1 VPRISR
7 WISAGQRA
15 KLRAL
20 VSVAVPAW
28 GRTVVAIVGSAF
40 VAHAIGLGD
49 LAGFAV
55 IPGVFMALSPPV
67 GRLHDRL
74 ATIGCATVVVAVMSL
89 LGAQASRA
97 TVWIVVGLALA
108 GLVLG
113 LLPRA
118 GPRAAA
124 MQLPLLMGF
133 AYSAGHS
140 LSEAS
145 AGSRA
150 LVVLAALPVYL
161 LAVAMLF
168 QPDSRRPLLLG
179 AAAAMEGIAT
189 SLGYAAGGAP
199 DAWRPAEAGLVRF
212 RLATARLK
220 DSAVPTG
227 NSPDARAARLLIVS
241 VQEAAAAAGVVTR
254 LGQEAGAAGVF
265 ALSAAARRLAGAL
278 AGEAAPVPDDSL
290 DNLAA
295 ARGDGDRAA
304 AALAQALSRVGI
316 ALACLRGRSGDLPDS
331 LVAVLPGPL
340 TRLRFSLTRDDPAFR
355 RAVCLAV
362 ACALAGL
369 IPSLLG
375 LGRPYWAVFAA
386 VVVLNAPAAQD
397 RHRALLRIGG
407 TIAGLLLSLP
417 LVALADGNAAAGLAI
432 GLLAL
437 LPGLLLMPVN
447 YGAAMVFITSAVGCL
462 FAAGG
467 NARDFLAFRFADNL
481 IGVAVI
487 GAIGLVL
494 WHTSRADWWLTARLT
509 VRSLASAARSP
520 APQRYR
526 DELVTRA
533 LQLRTE
539 TIEAAALPGT
549 SKSFAAAWTFVVA
562 AEDLMRLM
570 VGPEGRPLPDPA
582 GSVRRL
588 GEVENRCQPGPA
600 VKVPAA
606 REAST
611 AAAASGASGAEEPI
625 AQVLADSEIERM
637 AAAVALLHEP
647 A

>member
-1 VPRISR
+1 
-7 WISAGQRA
+7 
-15 KLRAL
+15 
-20 VSVAVPAW
+20 
-28 GRTVVAIVGSAF
+28 

-55 IPGVFMALSPPV
+55 IPGVFMALSPPA

-74 ATIGCATVVVAVMSL
+74 ATVACATVVVAVMSV
-89 LGAQASRA
+89 LGAQASLA
-97 TVWIVVGLALA
+97 TVWIVAGLALA

-133 AYSAGHS
+133 AYSAGHP

-150 LVVLAALPVYL
+150 LVILAGLPVYL
-161 LAVAMLF
+161 LAVAVLF

-199 DAWRPAEAGLVRF
+199 GAWRPADAGLVRF

-227 NSPDARAARLLIVS
+227 NSPDARAARLLTVS
-241 VQEAAAAAGVVTR
+241 VQEAAAAAGLIAR
-254 LGQEAGAAGVF
+254 AGPGAGGAGACRAGACRAESRAGAAGRQRVF

-278 AGEAAPVPDDSL
+278 AGGITPVPEDSL
-290 DNLAA
+290 DELAA
-295 ARGDGDRAA
+295 AACGDGDRPA
-304 AALAQALSRVGI
+304 AALAQSLSRVTV
-316 ALACLRGRSGDLPDS
+316 ALAYLSGRSADLPES
-331 LVAVLPGPL
+331 MVAALPGPL

-355 RAVCLAV
+355 RAVSLAV

-369 IPSLLG
+369 IPSVLG

-397 RHRALLRIGG
+397 SKRALMRIGG

-447 YGAAMVFITSAVGCL
+447 YGTAMVFITSAVGCL

-487 GAIGLVL
+487 GGIGLVL

-509 VRSLASAARSP
+509 VRSLASAASSP

-549 SKSFAAAWTFVVA
+549 SQAFGAAWTFVAA
-562 AEDLMRLM
+562 AEDLMRLI
-570 VGPEGRPLPDPA
+570 VGPEACPLPDPA
-582 GSVRRL
+582 AAARRL
-588 GEVENRCQPGPA
+588 GEVESGCQPGPS

-606 REAST
+606 REAPPEAST
-611 AAAASGASGAEEPI
+611 AI
-625 AQVLADSEIERM
+625 AQVLADTEIERM
-637 AAAVALLHEP
+637 ATAVALLHQP